1 MGAQRLM
8 EKIVLISILFILAGC
23 YQKQDEY
30 YISITPCQHCMEQL
44 ATDMIQTTGQSN
56 EHSYDSDIE
65 LIEELV
71 S

>member
-8 EKIVLISILFILAGC
+8 EKIVLVSILFILAGC

-30 YISITPCQHCMEQL
+30 YVNITPCEHCMEQL
-44 ATDMIQTTGQSN
+44 ATTIDHSDPSYNDDM
-56 EHSYDSDIE
+56 
-65 LIEELV
+65 LEELV